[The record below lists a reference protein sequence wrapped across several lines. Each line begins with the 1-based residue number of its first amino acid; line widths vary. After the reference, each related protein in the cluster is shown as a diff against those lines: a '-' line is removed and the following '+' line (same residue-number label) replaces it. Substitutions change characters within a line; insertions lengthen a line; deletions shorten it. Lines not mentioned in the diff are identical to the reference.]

1 MTGGLRNDM
10 AAIFKF
16 IFKMVWSLPLVA
28 RLIVFAAI
36 GFGLYTL
43 LMSWGWVMQPLAIT
57 AWILAAVGLLW
68 ASGFLPFAERI
79 PALARALDSYAPSS
93 HARSRAAVS
102 VTAPAPRTT
111 ERPSAPMAPSAPT
124 KPAPEVNR
132 DTARA
137 AAETQLSDIAQA
149 TGQVPPCGQVEELAN
164 QAVFANQRG
173 LTGFGTNAPAVVLVF
188 YGPRGTGKSRLARVS
203 AQLLYGVGA
212 IKRPDIVELSH
223 DGVLSYGTL
232 DSKAIGETLQ
242 RSLDATLLLD
252 DCDWLLDETPD
263 GRASNLGVQILSQ
276 ITAFAERNQGRLL
289 IICVASESAG
299 KHLATDSSLRL
310 WRGKV
315 DLRGIS
321 FTHIGDDALSLN
333 FERFLAQK
341 RIRLTPDA
349 TKQTKRIF
357 AAWRN
362 SDGKDFRNLHAVRE
376 LSDKAFTAMSRR
388 AIEHGGAA
396 TDAMITVTDLEAAA
410 EELRISH

>member
-1 MTGGLRNDM
+1 M
-10 AAIFKF
+10 AAIFRMF
-16 IFKMVWSLPLVA
+16 FKALSALPLTA
-28 RLIVFAAI
+28 RLVVLAAI

-43 LMSWGWVMQPLAIT
+43 LMSWGWIMQPLAIT
-57 AWILAAVGLLW
+57 AWCLATVGLLW
-68 ASGFLPFAERI
+68 ASGMLPFAERI
-79 PALARALDSYAPSS
+79 PALAKILDYYAPSP
-93 HARSRAAVS
+93 HTRGRMDVRTA
-102 VTAPAPRTT
+102 APATRTV
-111 ERPSAPMAPSAPT
+111 ERPAAPMTTT
-124 KPAPEVNR
+124 KPAVETNR
-132 DTARA
+132 DTMRA
-137 AAETQLSDIAQA
+137 TAETQLNDIAQV

-212 IKRPDIVELSH
+212 VKRPDIVDLSH

-232 DSKAIGETLQ
+232 DSKAIAETLQ
-242 RSLDATLLLD
+242 RALDATLLLD

-263 GRASNLGVQILSQ
+263 GRASHLGVQILSQ
-276 ITAFAERNQGRLL
+276 ITAFAERNPGRLL

-299 KHLATDSSLRL
+299 KHLATDTALRL

-315 DLRGIS
+315 DLRGIP
-321 FTHIGDDALSLN
+321 FAHIGDDTLSLN